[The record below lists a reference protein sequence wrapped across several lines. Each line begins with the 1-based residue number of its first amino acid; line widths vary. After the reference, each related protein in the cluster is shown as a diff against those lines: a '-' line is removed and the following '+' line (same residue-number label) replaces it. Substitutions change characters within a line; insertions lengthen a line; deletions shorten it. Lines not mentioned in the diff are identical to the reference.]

1 MSSITQLNSYQRS
14 PWCFQAVFTIQSHN
28 VTHCQVLVSD
38 CDLRSFINIPHNFS
52 CDLCRRYSQQFVRS
66 VHLWRTPITESFFT
80 RFFFFC
86 HICQVQP
93 GVLFYLQLNS
103 SIWLQLIRQRKK
115 SAKVSF
121 IKAFWQLSLQRN
133 HIFPRERSTVGQNCH
148 SRTMLDQDCLSVWVS
163 RHRGACNFNRYVI
176 FINQPVFLTEL
187 DCLCVTVFTG
197 NEMRQNGVSWGSL

>member
-1 MSSITQLNSYQRS
+1 MLPGSFYDPITQRYTLSGPGVRLRLKTLYKYSSQLFLWFM
-14 PWCFQAVFTIQSHN
+14 PQVFPAICLFRASVKDSNYWKLFHTF
-28 VTHCQVLVSD
+28 
-38 CDLRSFINIPHNFS
+38 FI
-52 CDLCRRYSQQFVRS
+52 Y
-66 VHLWRTPITESFFT
+66 
-80 RFFFFC
+80 FFC
-86 HICQVQP
+86 HICKVQP

-115 SAKVSF
+115 SANVSF
-121 IKAFWQLSLQRN
+121 IKAFWQLSLERN

-197 NEMRQNGVSWGSL
+197 NEMRQNSVSWGSL